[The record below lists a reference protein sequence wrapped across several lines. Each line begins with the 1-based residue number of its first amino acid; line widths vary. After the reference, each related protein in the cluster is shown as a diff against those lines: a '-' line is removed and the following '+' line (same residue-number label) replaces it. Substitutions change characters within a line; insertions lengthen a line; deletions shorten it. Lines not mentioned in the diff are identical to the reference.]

1 MDNIKLRKALHK
13 DKAVAVGFYN
23 SIEQE
28 EQTELDREEKIGKA
42 ILEETCYIILAGH
55 RAVGFVIFD
64 YRFFGQGWIELMI
77 LDEAYRGKGIG
88 GKVFDL
94 LGEQCKAEKL
104 FTSTNRSNTRMQK
117 ALAKA
122 GFSFAGQLT
131 GLDEVDP
138 ELFYYRLYSE
148 RRGLGVH
155 PTHEFT
161 GSHRHRYAD
170 PPALACRAGTKSCLA
185 PIAIGKTTSSSV

>member
-1 MDNIKLRKALHK
+1 MANAAQRVKSQHSLKWSPVDVIRLRKASDK

-28 EQTELDREEKIGKA
+28 EEVSLYREEKIAKA

-55 RAVGFVIFD
+55 RAIGFVIFD
-64 YRFFGQGWIELMI
+64 YRFFDQGWIELMI
-77 LDEAYRGKGIG
+77 LDEACRGKGIG

-94 LGEQCKAEKL
+94 LGEQCRAEKL

-131 GLDEVDP
+131 GLDEGDP
-138 ELFYYRLYSE
+138 ELFYYRLIREENQSTE
-148 RRGLGVH
+148 Q
-155 PTHEFT
+155 
-161 GSHRHRYAD
+161 S
-170 PPALACRAGTKSCLA
+170 
-185 PIAIGKTTSSSV
+185 